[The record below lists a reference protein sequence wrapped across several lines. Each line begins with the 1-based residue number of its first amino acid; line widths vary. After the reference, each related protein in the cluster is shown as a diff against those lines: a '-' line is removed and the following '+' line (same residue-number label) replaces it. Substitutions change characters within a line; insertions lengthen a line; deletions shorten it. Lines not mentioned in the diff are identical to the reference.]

1 MEMYRY
7 KAVTPQGRVMHG
19 NLDAVN
25 VADLE
30 VRLSRMGMEMVNYR
44 EVKARGKSVAG
55 RGIKRVDLINFCFH
69 LEQLVRAGVPI
80 LEGLADLRDSM
91 ESRKLREV
99 CSAMVES
106 IQGGKNLS
114 QAMSDF
120 PHIFNNVFVNL
131 IRVGEESG
139 QLPEVLRQM
148 TENLKWADE
157 QASHTKKLFMYPAFV
172 FVIVTA
178 VLFFLMIYLVP
189 QLLQFIKNMG
199 QQLPL
204 HTRILVVVSDIFVKY
219 WYLILGLPTAL
230 VIGVLVGIRTSP
242 AFRAKV
248 DGWILHVPILGPIL
262 KKIILTRFANYFALM
277 YTSGVTVLE
286 CMRICADIVGNKA
299 VEAAIQDASRRIA
312 DGGGIAASFTYS
324 GLFPPLVLR
333 MLRVGENTGALDT
346 ALVNVGYFY
355 SRDVRESIAKLQTL
369 IEPAMTIIMGG
380 LLAWVMVSVLGPI
393 YDLITKIK
401 Y

>member
-1 MEMYRY
+1 MEMYHY
-7 KAVTPQGRVMHG
+7 KAVTPQGRVMQG
-19 NLDAVN
+19 SLDAVN
-25 VADLE
+25 VGDLE
-30 VRLSRMGMEMVNYR
+30 LRLSRMGMELVNYR
-44 EVKARGKSVAG
+44 EVKARGKNMTG

-91 ESRKLREV
+91 ESRRLREI
-99 CSAMVES
+99 CAAMVES

-114 QAMSDF
+114 QALGDF
-120 PHIFNNVFVNL
+120 PQVFDNVFVNL
-131 IRVGEESG
+131 VRVGEEAG

-157 QASHTKKLFMYPAFV
+157 QAEQTKKLFMYPAFV
-172 FVIVTA
+172 FVVVTA

-204 HTRILVVVSDIFVKY
+204 HTRILVFVSNVFVKY
-219 WYLILGLPTAL
+219 WYLILGLPVAA
-230 VIGVLVGIRTSP
+230 VVGVLVGIRTSP
-242 AFRAKV
+242 AFRARV
-248 DGWILHVPILGPIL
+248 DGWMLNVPVVGPIL
-262 KKIILTRFANYFALM
+262 KKTILARFANNFALM
-277 YTSGVTVLE
+277 YTSGVTVLD
-286 CMRICADIVGNKA
+286 CMRIGADIVGNKA
-299 VEAAIQDASRRIA
+299 IEAAIQDAGRRIA
-312 DGGGIAASFTYS
+312 DGAGIAASFSAS

-369 IEPAMTIIMGG
+369 IEPTMTVIMGA
-380 LLAWVMVSVLGPI
+380 LLGWVMLSVLGPI

-401 Y
+401 V